1 MDPRRHHTTLPWF
14 VGSNDVHYKYRSSNL
29 VYPAEGLEK
38 DMERKT
44 EEWYIRG
51 MDKSKYPNIIWRN
64 RNSVEPTPHTF
75 LFLDTVE

>member
-1 MDPRRHHTTLPWF
+1 M
-14 VGSNDVHYKYRSSNL
+14 

-44 EEWYIRG
+44 EEWYLRG

-64 RNSVEPTPHTF
+64 RNSVESPSHIF
-75 LFLDTVE
+75 LFLETVERNVFHRLPETKEEVWI